1 MTLILEYNNTG
12 DGYDCVD
19 VSSENCTI
27 DDCVVHT
34 KKLTNLQNTPKAN
47 EYQIIQN
54 PYYEDADDTIDG
66 MDRYFLHNGNSDV
79 GNVTVIKNLYYDIV
93 FIVTIKFT

>member
-66 MDRYFLHNGNSDV
+66 MDRYFLRNGNSDV
-79 GNVTVIKNLYYDIV
+79 GNVTVIKNLYYD
-93 FIVTIKFT
+93 

>member
-19 VSSENCTI
+19 VSSENCTT

-34 KKLTNLQNTPKAN
+34 KKLTNLQNTPKAD
-47 EYQIIQN
+47 ESQMIQN
-54 PYYEDADDTIDG
+54 PYYEDAYDTRDG
-66 MDRYFLHNGNSDV
+66 TVRYFLHNGNSDG
-79 GNVTVIKNLYYDIV
+79 GNVTVIENLYYD
-93 FIVTIKFT
+93 